1 MGEARD
7 LMDQLTKVA
16 LEARDIEGAGRFFA
30 ADVIAVTP
38 DLGQIQGRERLT
50 NYMRQFLEAFPD
62 VGYESVHAFESGNAA
77 IDIGY
82 YIGTHTGPLVLPS
95 GESVPAT
102 GRTIK
107 LRSCEVGIV
116 EDGLIAQYEFYFD
129 QLEMIGQLGLLPDG
143 TGLSGKQN
151 RPLSA
156 RLV

>member
-1 MGEARD
+1 MAEARD

-16 LEARDIEGAGRFFA
+16 LEARDLDGAARFFA
-30 ADVIAVTP
+30 DDVIAMTP

-50 NYMRQFLEAFPD
+50 TYMRQFLEAFPD

-82 YIGTHTGPLVLPS
+82 YIGTNTGPLVLPS

-102 GRTIK
+102 GRTLR

-116 EDGLIAQYEFYFD
+116 EAGLITQYEFYFD

-143 TGLSGKQN
+143 ANLSGQTD
-151 RPLSA
+151 
-156 RLV
+156 